1 VTYIH
6 NASKNTSLFYTS
18 VVFWNWFLGWK
29 QKYVCQ
35 S

>member
-18 VVFWNWFLGWK
+18 VVFWNWFLG
-29 QKYVCQ
+29 
-35 S
+35 